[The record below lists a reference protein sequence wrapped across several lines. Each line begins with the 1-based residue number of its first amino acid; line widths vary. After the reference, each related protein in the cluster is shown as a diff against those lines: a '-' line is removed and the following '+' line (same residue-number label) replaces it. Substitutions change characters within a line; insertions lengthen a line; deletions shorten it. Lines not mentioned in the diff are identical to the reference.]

1 MAHAV
6 GANGSTAGSLAYAI
20 GTHGSAAGAFARAV
34 GANGGAAR
42 AHAGAVR
49 ARAGAGEAAFRAA
62 VGIVGIRG
70 AFVPVVAAVAGGIH
84 VVEVGAECVT
94 HVFGEGDLDGH
105 RGVVVAEAFELEG
118 HLRNGFGR
126 RESYVVVFAVGELAA
141 QGFQVG
147 GGAGVAEAHGAHEH
161 AAFAAFGVRRDA
173 QAGHGFADG
182 VLIAIVVEE
191 VEGDPFAARAAGD
204 AHEAAV
210 VENAAV
216 AGRFRRALADVEV
229 GVGRFRRVR
238 RESGG
243 AGQEKSTEQRT
254 HGASKGCAAF
264 TEKLWN
270 VDGAFRR
277 GCPLPGFAA
286 IFPSIIGESMLY
298 ALLALGLLS
307 ATPAFAAEKA
317 EKAADKKSGPATE
330 ATLEKLFT
338 ITEVQKN
345 MQSAASAMSG
355 MMNERLASRIPND
368 DRKQRFFA
376 DLKDLQD
383 DFMKTALNFDEL
395 RPSLVKTYQ
404 ETWTEDEIQ
413 QLVKFYESPVG
424 KKYVQVMPDLMQKG
438 MKLAQGQVQK
448 YAPDFGKKVQALVA
462 KTYPE
467 LAKKP

>member
-1 MAHAV
+1 
-6 GANGSTAGSLAYAI
+6 
-20 GTHGSAAGAFARAV
+20 
-34 GANGGAAR
+34 
-42 AHAGAVR
+42 
-49 ARAGAGEAAFRAA
+49 
-62 VGIVGIRG
+62 
-70 AFVPVVAAVAGGIH
+70 
-84 VVEVGAECVT
+84 
-94 HVFGEGDLDGH
+94 
-105 RGVVVAEAFELEG
+105 
-118 HLRNGFGR
+118 
-126 RESYVVVFAVGELAA
+126 
-141 QGFQVG
+141 
-147 GGAGVAEAHGAHEH
+147 
-161 AAFAAFGVRRDA
+161 
-173 QAGHGFADG
+173 
-182 VLIAIVVEE
+182 
-191 VEGDPFAARAAGD
+191 
-204 AHEAAV
+204 
-210 VENAAV
+210 
-216 AGRFRRALADVEV
+216 
-229 GVGRFRRVR
+229 
-238 RESGG
+238 
-243 AGQEKSTEQRT
+243 
-254 HGASKGCAAF
+254 
-264 TEKLWN
+264 
-270 VDGAFRR
+270 
-277 GCPLPGFAA
+277 
-286 IFPSIIGESMLY
+286 MLY